1 MSAPSVQR
9 HAGASEQGR
18 ERAHNED
25 RWSADDDLGLY
36 VVSDGMGGG
45 PAGELASEI
54 VVRALPAL
62 FAERFDPGVRAIRAR
77 GATAVMQ
84 AALAQLSRQLRDGSR
99 ARPGLAGMGATA
111 VVALVRDGAALIA
124 HIGDS
129 RAYQWRAGRRLRLLT
144 GDHSLAQVLIDAGE
158 ITRLQAAAHPGRA
171 QLTRHVGMDGEAL
184 PDTRRIT
191 LQPGDRLLLCTD
203 GLTGVLADARLQT
216 MLDQHHDPHSA
227 CRALV
232 DAAQDAG
239 SGDDVTALVVVHE
252 EPGGA

>member
-1 MSAPSVQR
+1 
-9 HAGASEQGR
+9 
-18 ERAHNED
+18 
-25 RWSADDDLGLY
+25 
-36 VVSDGMGGG
+36 
-45 PAGELASEI
+45 
-54 VVRALPAL
+54 
-62 FAERFDPGVRAIRAR
+62 
-77 GATAVMQ
+77 
-84 AALAQLSRQLRDGSR
+84 
-99 ARPGLAGMGATA
+99 MGATA

-144 GDHSLAQVLIDAGE
+144 GDHSLAQVLIDARE
-158 ITRLQAAAHPGRA
+158 INKLEAAAHPGRA

-216 MLDQHHDPHSA
+216 MLAQHPDPHSA

-239 SGDDVTALVVVHE
+239 AGDDVTALVVVHE